1 MLRPTKHSHPDRTT
15 LNAALLILSRLKA
28 MRLETYSDL
37 LSYIKKTIVG
47 GDFLFLPALNL
58 LFLLGLIEYRV
69 KIDSFEYVGP
79 NDAI

>member
-1 MLRPTKHSHPDRTT
+1 
-15 LNAALLILSRLKA
+15 